1 MKIRCLLRRALTAGL
16 LPCLGVVPVS
26 STAYAAPAQ
35 ALAQESAIFE
45 GQTIDL
51 GVGWGAAHA
60 CAVSASGTRCYRTE
74 AQMDLAESFGGFST
88 QSTCAT
94 STRLYADTSYGGAVL
109 ALSTRGV
116 YIGLSGYGFDNV
128 TSSYQVGG
136 CAATFYDTAGG
147 TGTYPGSTGAGA
159 LASSMVS
166 GWDNRI
172 SSIRIS

>member
-1 MKIRCLLRRALTAGL
+1 MPL
-16 LPCLGVVPVS
+16 LPKLSRKNQRSSRARPSTSGSDGSCGKLRWILDPVDVRYLYKTVCRHELWRGS
-26 STAYAAPAQ
+26 VG
-35 ALAQESAIFE
+35 AL
-45 GQTIDL
+45 
-51 GVGWGAAHA
+51 HA
-60 CAVSASGTRCYRTE
+60 E
-74 AQMDLAESFGGFST
+74 
-88 QSTCAT
+88 
-94 STRLYADTSYGGAVL
+94 
-109 ALSTRGV
+109 V

-159 LASSMVS
+159 SASSMVS